1 MSAATDFAQ
10 LKRLRPAEAI
20 AYAQGRELAAET
32 FSAYDLWRD
41 EHSRAFTVSRLA
53 RADLLEALQESQK
66 KSVAG
71 DLTRRDWI
79 KSTERLLKDAGW
91 WGTNEVTDPR
101 TGEVLKTRFN
111 HARLQLIFDT
121 NVRQAQAAGQWQR
134 LLRNQRTHPYARYV
148 SMDDDRVRPLHRSW
162 HNVTLPLDHPWW
174 STHRPPNG
182 YRCRCR
188 VIGVTQ
194 RDYDAGEV
202 LDRPGAETDR
212 NAPLVRSPMR
222 KQAPEDGSVEWR
234 NPATGALERIPAGI
248 DPGFDYNAGTTG
260 RGRAFEEMVEA
271 KLARLS
277 PEVAEAARTRRLR
290 TGLPS
295 EEFMGQRPGLMDL
308 PPVPVVS
315 MSGAEFGADLSHR
328 ALMAAATRV
337 LKELQQ
343 SEGLVND
350 DTGWLL
356 AVNRKGVKK
365 MGDNAAQ
372 SQPSLQAVAA
382 LRDLVRHAVVVERHA
397 DTQHANEYVVAIV
410 RMAAPVEI
418 AGQLYRVKLTI
429 KQMQQGGQS
438 SVLLHAL
445 EAAEIENAP
454 LGTLP
459 NSLDK
464 ARVGTAQPTTR
475 PTITIA
481 ELLAA
486 ALRQDGSPFTL

>member
-1 MSAATDFAQ
+1 M
-10 LKRLRPAEAI
+10 RP
-20 AYAQGRELAAET
+20 
-32 FSAYDLWRD
+32 
-41 EHSRAFTVSRLA
+41 
-53 RADLLEALQESQK
+53 
-66 KSVAG
+66 
-71 DLTRRDWI
+71 
-79 KSTERLLKDAGW
+79 
-91 WGTNEVTDPR
+91 
-101 TGEVLKTRFN
+101 
-111 HARLQLIFDT
+111 
-121 NVRQAQAAGQWQR
+121 
-134 LLRNQRTHPYARYV
+134 
-148 SMDDDRVRPLHRSW
+148 
-162 HNVTLPLDHPWW
+162 
-174 STHRPPNG
+174 

-202 LDRPGAETDR
+202 LDRPGAETDPD
-212 NAPLVRSPMR
+212 APLVRSPMR

-260 RGRAFEEMVEA
+260 RSRAFEEMVEA

-308 PPVPVVS
+308 PPVPVIS
-315 MSGAEFGADLSHR
+315 LSGAEFGANLSHR

-397 DTQHANEYVVAIV
+397 DVTHGNKHVKAIF
-410 RMAAPVEI
+410 RLFAPVEI
-418 AGQLYRVKLTI
+418 GGKLYRVRLTV
-429 KQMQQGGQS
+429 KDLSAPDKNAM
-438 SVLLHAL
+438 LLHAL
-445 EAAEIENAP
+445 ETAEIESAP

-459 NSLDK
+459 TDTDLS
-464 ARVGTAQPTTR
+464 AWSTQPTTGR
-475 PTITIA
+475 RITIA

>member
-10 LKRLRPAEAI
+10 LKRLRPVEAV
-20 AYAQGRELAAET
+20 AYAQGRELTAET

-41 EHSRAFTVSRLA
+41 EHSRAFTISRLA
-53 RADLLEALQESQK
+53 RADLLEALQDGLK

-71 DLTRRDWI
+71 DMTRRDWI
-79 KSTERLLKDAGW
+79 KSAERLLKDAGW
-91 WGTNEVTDPR
+91 WGVNEVTDPR

-134 LLRNQRTHPYARYV
+134 LLRNRRTHPYARYL

-194 RDYDAGEV
+194 REYDAGEV
-202 LDRPGAETDR
+202 LERPGAETDR
-212 NAPLVRSPMR
+212 NARLVRSPMV
-222 KQAPEDGSVEWR
+222 KQAPDDALIEWR

-248 DPGFDYNAGTTG
+248 DPGFDYNAGTVG
-260 RGRAFEEMVEA
+260 RSRAFDEMVEA

-277 PEVAEAARTRRLR
+277 PEVAQAARAQRVR

-295 EEFMGQRPGLMDL
+295 EEFMGQRPGLMEL
-308 PPVPVVS
+308 PPLPVVAL
-315 MSGAEFGADLSHR
+315 SGAEFGTGLSHR
-328 ALMAAATRV
+328 ELMTAATRL

-350 DTGWLL
+350 DSGWLL

-365 MGDNAAQ
+365 MGDNMAQ

-382 LRDLVRHAVVVERHA
+382 LRELVRRAVVVERHA
-397 DTQHANEYVVAIV
+397 DVQHGNEYVVAIV
-410 RMAAPVEI
+410 RMAVPVEI
-418 AGQLYRVKLTI
+418 EGQLYRVKLTV
-429 KQMQQGGQS
+429 KQMQQGGRS
-438 SVLLHAL
+438 AVLLHAL
-445 EAAEIENAP
+445 EAVEIENAP
-454 LGTLP
+454 LGSLP
-459 NSLDK
+459 NSLNQ
-464 ARVGTAQPTTR
+464 ARVGTTQPTGRTV
-475 PTITIA
+475 TIA

-486 ALRQDGSPFTL
+486 ALRQDGAPFGA